1 MGNVETVRTS
11 SSRREVGPG
20 NRSKSIG
27 CMSGVFHFLSNHHN
41 RSRKRITSVKRKESP
56 AANPLTLRRLT
67 ASPPP
72 PPEAAVE
79 DSKKMRRSSETP
91 RIPVIPQ
98 EIRRKKP
105 PAASPY
111 SPHTPPALVARLM
124 GLDDAPLPAVAAGK
138 RRELLRALE
147 KCDEDL
153 QALSRIIEA
162 IRSEE
167 IRADTVVST
176 AGKTAE
182 RLLEIETNC
191 GAAKNECNGEQ
202 PSPVSVLDALS
213 SPRNRSR
220 SKRSPD
226 DSQGSPA
233 DECSRILKPSR
244 IAVLCTDDDINT
256 NQKKAHEATR
266 RRIIMEPMPS
276 GDQARAEDLG
286 GLRPWWRARRRRR
299 SASRAM
305 VESVE
310 EVWGE
315 GVGKERWELGRVEV
329 WVEAQLL
336 GELVEELVVELLGWN
351 RKLSSPTRRKR
362 LRF

>member
-1 MGNVETVRTS
+1 MGNVETARTS

-20 NRSKSIG
+20 NLSKSIG

-56 AANPLTLRRLT
+56 AAHPLTLRRLT
-67 ASPPP
+67 TSP

-124 GLDDAPLPAVAAGK
+124 GLDDSPPQGVAAGK

-276 GDQARAEDLG
+276 GDQARVEDLG
-286 GLRPWWRARRRRR
+286 GLRPWWLARRRRRR

-315 GVGKERWELGRVEV
+315 GVGKERWELGRVEA